1 MFKALLHNLSRN
13 LGQTV
18 PSECAVCRQ
27 WQTDAVCQACTQ
39 RFSAPCF
46 RCRTCALALVSD
58 LQQCGEC
65 IKNPPPLD
73 TCLAAV
79 SYEFPWS
86 NLVAEFKFH
95 DMTAWSRFMGARMRQ
110 VAGLT
115 QLLQAADA
123 IVPMPLSRERL
134 AQRGYNQSLLLAQ
147 MLAQGPA
154 RALLATP
161 IWPNT
166 LLRMQDTPP
175 QSAQNRAQRLRNLEG
190 TLVVDP
196 LQTASVQGQNMLLV
210 DDVMTTGA
218 SLYTAANA
226 LLAAGAAQVSA
237 VVFARTE

>member
-1 MFKALLHNLSRN
+1 MV
-13 LGQTV
+13 T
-18 PSECAVCRQ
+18 
-27 WQTDAVCQACTQ
+27 
-39 RFSAPCF
+39 
-46 RCRTCALALVSD
+46 
-58 LQQCGEC
+58 
-65 IKNPPPLD
+65 
-73 TCLAAV
+73 
-79 SYEFPWS
+79 
-86 NLVAEFKFH
+86 EFKFN
-95 DMTAWSRFMGARMRQ
+95 DMTAWSQAMGTRMRK
-110 VAGLT
+110 VAGVR
-115 QLLQAADA
+115 QMLQAADA

-134 AQRGYNQSLLLAQ
+134 AQRGYNQALLLAQ
-147 MLAQGPA
+147 VLAKGPA

-166 LLRMQDTPP
+166 LLRIQDTLP

-196 LQTASVQGQNMLLV
+196 LQTASVQGQNLLLV